1 MMTKRW
7 FLDKLFL
14 SLPPL
19 SHVTFHHSISQNGES
34 LLLTGP
40 CVHWRQQQPSVNTH
54 TLLQTLRR
62 VTNTPITAPHITRC
76 ILDVTRINICLC
88 YVLIM
93 ASQRAAFNC
102 FIYHCLHAVLL
113 ALIACKLFKQMLH
126 SCMQECVQE
135 LVFSG
140 RRWKVCKECLC
151 I

>member
-1 MMTKRW
+1 M
-7 FLDKLFL
+7 FLFGKLFL
-14 SLPPL
+14 SLIMFVL
-19 SHVTFHHSISQNGES
+19 SCKKES

-40 CVHWRQQQPSVNTH
+40 CVQWRQQQPSVNTH

-62 VTNTPITAPHITRC
+62 VTNTPFTAPHITRR

-93 ASQRAAFNC
+93 ASQRTAFNC

-126 SCMQECVQE
+126 SCMQDYVQE
-135 LVFSG
+135 LVLT
-140 RRWKVCKECLC
+140 RRR
-151 I
+151 